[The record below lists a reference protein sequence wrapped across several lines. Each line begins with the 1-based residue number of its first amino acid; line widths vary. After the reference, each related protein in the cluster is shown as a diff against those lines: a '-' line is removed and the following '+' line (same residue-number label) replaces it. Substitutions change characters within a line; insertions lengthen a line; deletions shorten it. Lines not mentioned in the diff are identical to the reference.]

1 MPTWVR
7 DETKSLLDL
16 LAPSSTARQSVARS
30 DVLFEQGVA
39 VRHLYYVLEGSFKLV
54 HHTREGKELI
64 VELSGPGDVLGSFLE
79 PQESTALARALEDA
93 VVLLVPVAVLRA
105 DLEKSPVLAVELV
118 LRAERKRRAAEAQ
131 AARLAF
137 ESVTRRLGTFL
148 LEISDRKTGLLRF
161 PLSQGEI
168 ASRIGSSRE
177 TVCSLLNELRRTGL
191 VEIGRGQIR
200 VLDRDRLTHVG

>member
-7 DETKSLLDL
+7 DDTKSLFDL
-16 LAPSSTARQSVARS
+16 LAPSSSARQSVAKNE
-30 DVLFEQGVA
+30 VLFEQGVA

-54 HHTREGKELI
+54 RHTREGKELI
-64 VELSGPGDVLGSFLE
+64 VELSGPGDLLGSLLE
-79 PQESTALARALEDA
+79 PHESSAAARALEDS
-93 VVLLVPVAVLRA
+93 VVLLVPVAVLRNEL
-105 DLEKSPVLAVELV
+105 DRSPALAVELV
-118 LRAERKRRAAEAQ
+118 LRAEKKRRVAEAQ

-137 ESVTRRLGTFL
+137 ESVIRRLGVFL
-148 LEISDRKTGLLRF
+148 LEIADRKTGLLRF

-200 VLDRDRLTHVG
+200 VLDRDALARVG